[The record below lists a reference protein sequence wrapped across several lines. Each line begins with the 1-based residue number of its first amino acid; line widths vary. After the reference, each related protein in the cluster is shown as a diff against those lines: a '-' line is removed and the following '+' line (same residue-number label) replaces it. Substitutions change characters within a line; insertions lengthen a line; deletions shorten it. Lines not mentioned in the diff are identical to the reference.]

1 MKNTTN
7 LILIHPSIFEWTG
20 LQILP
25 DNSCSIMCYFYYTQD
40 LAAAENVCLG
50 QSSKNLLTLQDT
62 QAKLQYGE
70 ILKIL
75 HFACNYSLIREGAE
89 WSSRFGNRLK
99 AIASSIQIVKLTSP
113 LMTCCQKD
121 VSTTTVLPG
130 KSYITKQFAALHGKY
145 HMKINIQLPKQH
157 QHTSIPQAAGK
168 INAGIKVTIFLP
180 FNIHHSRVN
189 QVHHKSQ
196 LL

>member
-1 MKNTTN
+1 MKNNTSPIQT
-7 LILIHPSIFEWTG
+7 HQSISEWTG

-70 ILKIL
+70 IPKIL
-75 HFACNYSLIREGAE
+75 HFACNYSLITEGTE
-89 WSSRFGNRLK
+89 WSFRSSNRLK
-99 AIASSIQIVKLTSP
+99 AIASCTQIVKRTSQ
-113 LMTCCQKD
+113 LMSCCQKD

-130 KSYITKQFAALHGKY
+130 KSYITKQFAALHWKY
-145 HMKINIQLPKQH
+145 HMKTNTQLPKQ
-157 QHTSIPQAAGK
+157 S
-168 INAGIKVTIFLP
+168 
-180 FNIHHSRVN
+180 
-189 QVHHKSQ
+189 
-196 LL
+196 